1 MFNIEEQKDT
11 SKVFKL
17 SNPVVFVSTRLWGPE
32 NVIIKLI
39 RTRKETRSLFKNL
52 SYRMHDFSVI
62 CGVDLKCTEL
72 AIMYCE

>member
-17 SNPVVFVSTRLWGPE
+17 SNPVVFVSTRLWGRE
-32 NVIIKLI
+32 NVIIKLT
-39 RTRKETRSLFKNL
+39 RTRKETKSVFKNL

-72 AIMYCE
+72 AFTYYE